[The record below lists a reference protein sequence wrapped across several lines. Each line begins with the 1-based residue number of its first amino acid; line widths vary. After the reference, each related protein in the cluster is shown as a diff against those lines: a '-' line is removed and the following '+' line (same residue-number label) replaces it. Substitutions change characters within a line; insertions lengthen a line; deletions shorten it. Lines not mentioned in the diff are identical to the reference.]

1 MFTSGSETTLHPA
14 TDFPIVPELLPTD
27 APDIVVVEDD
37 DGIREALGSLLEGWG
52 YSVRSAENGARGLAL
67 ILEQPP
73 RVAVVD
79 ISMPKLDG
87 YELARRVRAALG
99 RAGITLVALTSFGR
113 QADKKRALD
122 AGFDVHLTKPA
133 TLKLLRQA
141 VAPSLD
147 SAVASSAVASAVA
160 S

>member
-1 MFTSGSETTLHPA
+1 MT
-14 TDFPIVPELLPTD
+14 ELLPTD

-37 DGIREALGSLLEGWG
+37 DGIREALGCLLEGWG

-67 ILEQPP
+67 ILELPP

-99 RAGITLVALTSFGR
+99 SEGITLVALTSFSR
-113 QADKKRALD
+113 QADRNRALD
-122 AGFDVHLTKPA
+122 AGFDIHLTKPA
-133 TLKLLRQA
+133 TLELLRQA
-141 VAPSLD
+141 VAPSPDSGVD
-147 SAVASSAVASAVA
+147 SAVAVAS
-160 S
+160 